1 VVALRVAARGLCLR
15 KDLHGL
21 RVVLNTLQTIIFS
34 VRAQLSVDSSTLWW
48 PATRFEPSWPML
60 GWTHTDSLTARLLRV
75 LAGRHLFRCSMEG
88 RRQVISGPTWQVEQI
103 FRSTALLNPALA
115 LTHPHI
121 VVLLSATR
129 VCLTGQARP
138 KPSTRSRLE
147 GGGDLRDL
155 RQRGSGG
162 GAAHPLLAL
171 HTCSAAAP
179 VCSVHGGG
187 CCMLVLLLQAYLPLW
202 TVHLWRVV
210 LWLEY
215 FWRVRYAAIS
225 LLVPVGELPPLQST
239 SKRI

>member
-21 RVVLNTLQTIIFS
+21 RVVLNTLQTIICS

-48 PATRFEPSWPML
+48 PATRFEPAWPML
-60 GWTHTDSLTARLLRV
+60 GWTHAGSLTDRPLRV

-88 RRQVISGPTWQVEQI
+88 CRKVTSGPTWQVEQI

-138 KPSTRSRLE
+138 RPSKPSRS
-147 GGGDLRDL
+147 GAVPHLRRFAL
-155 RQRGSGG
+155 AQYGSGPACLLHVPLTCLT
-162 GAAHPLLAL
+162 GAL
-171 HTCSAAAP
+171 
-179 VCSVHGGG
+179 VWSVHGGS
-187 CCMLVLLLQAYLPLW
+187 
-202 TVHLWRVV
+202 
-210 LWLEY
+210 
-215 FWRVRYAAIS
+215 AACLY
-225 LLVPVGELPPLQST
+225 LLVDV
-239 SKRI
+239 